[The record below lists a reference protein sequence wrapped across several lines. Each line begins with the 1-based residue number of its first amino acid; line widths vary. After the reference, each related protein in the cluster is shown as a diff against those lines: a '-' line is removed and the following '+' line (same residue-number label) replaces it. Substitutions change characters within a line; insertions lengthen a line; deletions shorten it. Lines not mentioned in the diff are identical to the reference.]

1 MELIINPGD
10 GVHLSDALRDH
21 VQHKLEPV
29 ERKHGE
35 RLTRIEVHFKDDNA
49 GKGGADDVHCLL
61 EAHPRG
67 RDPLVAEAVA
77 EDAYT
82 AAHQAAGKLDRS
94 LAHHFG
100 KDDRVRRH

>member
-21 VQHKLEPV
+21 VRHKLEPV
-29 ERKHGE
+29 ERHHGD
-35 RLTRIEVHFKDDNA
+35 RLTRIEVHFKDDN
-49 GKGGADDVHCLL
+49 GSKGGRDSRCLL

-67 RDPLVAEAVA
+67 ADPIVAEAVA

-82 AAHQAAGKLDRS
+82 ASHQAAGKLDRA
-94 LAHHFG
+94 LANHFG
-100 KDDRVRRH
+100 KTDRVRPH

>member
-10 GVHLSDALRDH
+10 GVHLSDALREH
-21 VQHKLEPV
+21 VRHKLEPV

-35 RLTRIEVHFKDDNA
+35 RLTRIEVHFKDENA
-49 GKGGADDVHCLL
+49 GKGGRDARCVL
-61 EAHPRG
+61 EAHPEG
-67 RDPLVAEAVA
+67 RRPLVAEAVA

-82 AAHQAAGKLDRS
+82 AAHQAAGKLDRN

-100 KDDRVRRH
+100 KDDRVRPH

>member
-10 GVHLSDALRDH
+10 GVQLSDALRDH
-21 VQHKLEPV
+21 LQHKLEPV

-35 RLTRIEVHFKDDNA
+35 RLTRIEAHFKDDNA
-49 GKGGADDVHCLL
+49 DKGGRDIHCLL

-67 RDPLVAEAVA
+67 MDPIVAEALA

-82 AAHQAAGKLDRS
+82 ASHQAAGKLDRA
-94 LAHHFG
+94 LANQFG
-100 KDDRVRRH
+100 KNDRKRPH